1 MLYVINFRTAIFGLI
16 SMIIYLALYTP
27 LKPITPLSVFFGAIP
42 GAIPFMLGW
51 VAVTDRFS
59 IETGEFVT
67 LIGNNGAGKST
78 LLRIISTL
86 SKPTHGR
93 ITFKG
98 TNQKENLGEW
108 RQNIGIISHEN
119 RLYGDLSS
127 VDNLRVFGTLY
138 GIEDLEIKI
147 DQVLQKTDLLHVS
160 TLPVGNFSSG
170 MKKRLMIAR
179 LMLCKPEILIL
190 DEPFTGLD
198 QHSNQWFQN
207 YLTAFHQQGGT
218 VLMVTH
224 QLELGLE
231 LATRILVLQ
240 RQNIKHDISSAGLS
254 IEQCSAL
261 LEE

>member
-1 MLYVINFRTAIFGLI
+1 MPAILSLEHITKRFGYRCVLNDI
-16 SMIIYLALYTP
+16 S
-27 LKPITPLSVFFGAIP
+27 
-42 GAIPFMLGW
+42 
-51 VAVTDRFS
+51 FS

-93 ITFKG
+93 ITFNG
-98 TNQKENLGEW
+98 TNQKESLREW
-108 RQNIGIISHEN
+108 RQKIGIISHEN

-138 GIEDLEIKI
+138 GVEDLESNT
-147 DQVLQKTDLLHVS
+147 DQVLQKTDLLHVAR
-160 TLPVGNFSSG
+160 LPVGNFSGG

-179 LMLCKPEILIL
+179 LMLCKPDILIL

-218 VLMVTH
+218 VIMVTH
-224 QLELGLE
+224 HLELGLK
-231 LATRILVLQ
+231 LATRVLVLHQ
-240 RQNIKHDISSAGLS
+240 QCIQHDNSATDLS
-254 IEQCSAL
+254 IDQCVNWL
-261 LEE
+261 DNNGI

>member
-1 MLYVINFRTAIFGLI
+1 MPVILSLEHITKRFGYRCVLNDI
-16 SMIIYLALYTP
+16 S
-27 LKPITPLSVFFGAIP
+27 
-42 GAIPFMLGW
+42 
-51 VAVTDRFS
+51 FS

-86 SKPTHGR
+86 SKPTHGK
-93 ITFKG
+93 ITFNG
-98 TNQKENLGEW
+98 INQKESLREW
-108 RQNIGIISHEN
+108 RQKIGIISHEN

-138 GIEDLEIKI
+138 GVEDLEINT
-147 DQVLQKTDLLHVS
+147 DQVLQKTDLFHVAR
-160 TLPVGNFSSG
+160 LPVSNFSSG

-218 VLMVTH
+218 VIMVTH
-224 QLELGLE
+224 QLELALN
-231 LATRILVLQ
+231 LATRVLVLNQQ
-240 RQNIKHDISSAGLS
+240 RIQHDNSASELNIN
-254 IEQCSAL
+254 QCL
-261 LEE
+261 DWLDNNEI

>member
-1 MLYVINFRTAIFGLI
+1 MPAIISLEHITKRFGYRNVLNDI
-16 SMIIYLALYTP
+16 S
-27 LKPITPLSVFFGAIP
+27 
-42 GAIPFMLGW
+42 
-51 VAVTDRFS
+51 FS
-59 IETGEFVT
+59 IETGEFVM

-93 ITFKG
+93 ITFNG
-98 TNQKENLGEW
+98 TNQKKNLSEW
-108 RQNIGIISHEN
+108 RQKIGIISHEN
-119 RLYGDLSS
+119 RLYEDLSS

-138 GIEDLEIKI
+138 GVEELERNTE
-147 DQVLQKTDLLHVS
+147 QVLQKTDLLHVAR
-160 TLPVGNFSSG
+160 LPVGNFSSG

-218 VLMVTH
+218 VIMVTH
-224 QLELGLE
+224 QLELGLK
-231 LATRILVLQ
+231 LATRVLVLHQ
-240 RQNIKHDISSAGLS
+240 QCIQHDNSASELS
-254 IEQCSAL
+254 IDKCINWL
-261 LEE
+261 DNNGI

>member
-1 MLYVINFRTAIFGLI
+1 MPAILSLEHITKRFGYRCVLNDI
-16 SMIIYLALYTP
+16 S
-27 LKPITPLSVFFGAIP
+27 
-42 GAIPFMLGW
+42 
-51 VAVTDRFS
+51 FS
-59 IETGEFVT
+59 IETGEFIT

-93 ITFKG
+93 ITFNG
-98 TNQKENLGEW
+98 TNQKESLREW
-108 RQNIGIISHEN
+108 RQKIGIISHEN

-138 GIEDLEIKI
+138 GVKDLESNT
-147 DQVLQKTDLLHVS
+147 DQVLQKTDLLHVAR
-160 TLPVGNFSSG
+160 LPVSNFSSG

-218 VLMVTH
+218 VIMVTH
-224 QLELGLE
+224 QLELGLK
-231 LATRILVLQ
+231 LATRVLILHKQ
-240 RQNIKHDISSAGLS
+240 CIQHDNSASELS
-254 IEQCSAL
+254 IDQCINRL
-261 LEE
+261 DNNEI

>member
-1 MLYVINFRTAIFGLI
+1 MPDILSLEHINKRFGYRCVLNDI
-16 SMIIYLALYTP
+16 S
-27 LKPITPLSVFFGAIP
+27 
-42 GAIPFMLGW
+42 
-51 VAVTDRFS
+51 FS

-93 ITFKG
+93 ITFNG
-98 TNQKENLGEW
+98 TNKKESLREW
-108 RQNIGIISHEN
+108 RQKIGIISHEN

-138 GIEDLEIKI
+138 GVEDLESNT
-147 DQVLQKTDLLHVS
+147 DQVLQKTDLLHVAR
-160 TLPVGNFSSG
+160 LPVSNFSSG

-179 LMLCKPEILIL
+179 LMLCNPEILIL

-207 YLTAFHQQGGT
+207 YLKAFHQQGGT
-218 VLMVTH
+218 
-224 QLELGLE
+224 
-231 LATRILVLQ
+231 
-240 RQNIKHDISSAGLS
+240 
-254 IEQCSAL
+254 CL
-261 LEE
+261 LYTSPSPRD

>member
-1 MLYVINFRTAIFGLI
+1 MPAILSLEHITKCFGYRCILNDI
-16 SMIIYLALYTP
+16 S
-27 LKPITPLSVFFGAIP
+27 
-42 GAIPFMLGW
+42 
-51 VAVTDRFS
+51 FS
-59 IETGEFVT
+59 IETGEFIT
-67 LIGNNGAGKST
+67 LFGNNGAGKST

-86 SKPTHGR
+86 SKPTQGN

-98 TNQKENLGEW
+98 TNQKESLREW
-108 RQNIGIISHEN
+108 RQKIGIISHEN

-138 GIEDLEIKI
+138 GVEDLESNT
-147 DQVLQKTDLLHVS
+147 DQVLQKTDLFHVAR
-160 TLPVGNFSSG
+160 LPVGNFSSG

-218 VLMVTH
+218 VIMVTH
-224 QLELGLE
+224 QLELGLK
-231 LATRILVLQ
+231 LATRVLVLHQQ
-240 RQNIKHDISSAGLS
+240 RIQHDNSASELS
-254 IEQCSAL
+254 IDQYVNWLDNNEI
-261 LEE
+261 

>member
-1 MLYVINFRTAIFGLI
+1 MPAILSLEHITKRFGYRCVLNDI
-16 SMIIYLALYTP
+16 S
-27 LKPITPLSVFFGAIP
+27 
-42 GAIPFMLGW
+42 
-51 VAVTDRFS
+51 FS

-93 ITFKG
+93 ITFKV
-98 TNQKENLGEW
+98 TNKKESLREW
-108 RQNIGIISHEN
+108 RQKIGIISHEN

-138 GIEDLEIKI
+138 GVEDLESNT
-147 DQVLQKTDLLHVS
+147 DQVLQKTDLLHVAQI
-160 TLPVGNFSSG
+160 PVGNFSSG

-207 YLTAFHQQGGT
+207 YLTAFHEQGGT
-218 VLMVTH
+218 VIMVTH
-224 QLELGLE
+224 QLELGLK
-231 LATRILVLQ
+231 LATRVLVLHKQ
-240 RQNIKHDISSAGLS
+240 RIQHDNSASELS
-254 IEQCSAL
+254 IEQCVNL
-261 LEE
+261 LDNNEI

>member
-1 MLYVINFRTAIFGLI
+1 MPSILSLEHVTKRFGYRCVLNDI
-16 SMIIYLALYTP
+16 S
-27 LKPITPLSVFFGAIP
+27 
-42 GAIPFMLGW
+42 
-51 VAVTDRFS
+51 FS

-67 LIGNNGAGKST
+67 IIGNNGAGKST

-93 ITFKG
+93 ITFNG
-98 TNQKENLGEW
+98 TNQKENLREW
-108 RQNIGIISHEN
+108 RKKIGIISHEN

-138 GIEDLEIKI
+138 GVEDLEINT
-147 DQVLQKTDLLHVS
+147 DQVLQKTDLFHVAR
-160 TLPVGNFSSG
+160 LPVSNFSSG

-207 YLTAFHQQGGT
+207 YLTAFHQQ
-218 VLMVTH
+218 
-224 QLELGLE
+224 
-231 LATRILVLQ
+231 
-240 RQNIKHDISSAGLS
+240 
-254 IEQCSAL
+254 
-261 LEE
+261 

>member
-1 MLYVINFRTAIFGLI
+1 MPAILSLEHITKRFGYRYVLNDI
-16 SMIIYLALYTP
+16 S
-27 LKPITPLSVFFGAIP
+27 
-42 GAIPFMLGW
+42 
-51 VAVTDRFS
+51 FS

-86 SKPTHGR
+86 SKPTHGI
-93 ITFKG
+93 ITFEGK
-98 TNQKENLGEW
+98 NQKENLREW
-108 RQNIGIISHEN
+108 RQKIGIISHEN

-138 GIEDLEIKI
+138 GVEDLEINT
-147 DQVLQKTDLLHVS
+147 DQVLQKTDLLHVAR
-160 TLPVGNFSSG
+160 LPVFNFSSG

-179 LMLCKPEILIL
+179 LMLCNPEILIL

-218 VLMVTH
+218 VIMVTH
-224 QLELGLE
+224 QLELGLK
-231 LATRILVLQ
+231 LATRVLVLHQ
-240 RQNIKHDISSAGLS
+240 QCIQHDNSASELS
-254 IEQCSAL
+254 IDQCINWL
-261 LEE
+261 DNNDI

>member
-1 MLYVINFRTAIFGLI
+1 MPAILSLEHITKRFGYRYVLNDI
-16 SMIIYLALYTP
+16 S
-27 LKPITPLSVFFGAIP
+27 
-42 GAIPFMLGW
+42 
-51 VAVTDRFS
+51 FS

-93 ITFKG
+93 ITFNG
-98 TNQKENLGEW
+98 TNQKESLREW
-108 RQNIGIISHEN
+108 RQKIGIISHEN

-138 GIEDLEIKI
+138 SVEDLESNTY
-147 DQVLQKTDLLHVS
+147 QVLQKTDLLHVAR
-160 TLPVGNFSSG
+160 LPVGNFSSG

-207 YLTAFHQQGGT
+207 YLTVFHQQGGT
-218 VLMVTH
+218 VIMVTH
-224 QLELGLE
+224 QLELGLK
-231 LATRILVLQ
+231 LATRVLVLHKQ
-240 RQNIKHDISSAGLS
+240 SIQHDNSASELS
-254 IEQCSAL
+254 IDQCVNWL
-261 LEE
+261 DNNEI

>member
-1 MLYVINFRTAIFGLI
+1 MPGILSLEHITKRFGYRCVLND
-16 SMIIYLALYTP
+16 
-27 LKPITPLSVFFGAIP
+27 IT
-42 GAIPFMLGW
+42 
-51 VAVTDRFS
+51 FS

-98 TNQKENLGEW
+98 TNQKESLREW
-108 RQNIGIISHEN
+108 RQKIGIISDEN

-138 GIEDLEIKI
+138 GVEDLESST
-147 DQVLQKTDLLHVS
+147 DQVLQETDLLHVAH
-160 TLPVGNFSSG
+160 LPVVNFSSG

-179 LMLCKPEILIL
+179 LMLCKPEFLIL

-224 QLELGLE
+224 QLELGLK
-231 LATRILVLQ
+231 LATRVLVLHQ
-240 RQNIKHDISSAGLS
+240 QCIQHDNSASELS
-254 IEQCSAL
+254 KDQCVNWL
-261 LEE
+261 DNNEI

>member
-1 MLYVINFRTAIFGLI
+1 MPAILSLEHITKRFGYRCVLNDI
-16 SMIIYLALYTP
+16 S
-27 LKPITPLSVFFGAIP
+27 
-42 GAIPFMLGW
+42 
-51 VAVTDRFS
+51 FS

-67 LIGNNGAGKST
+67 LIGNNGAGKTT

-93 ITFKG
+93 ITFNG
-98 TNQKENLGEW
+98 TNQKVSLREW
-108 RQNIGIISHEN
+108 RQKIGIISHEN

-138 GIEDLEIKI
+138 GVEDLESNT
-147 DQVLQKTDLLHVS
+147 DQVLQKTDLLHVAR
-160 TLPVGNFSSG
+160 LPVGNFSSG

-207 YLTAFHQQGGT
+207 YLTEFHQQGGT
-218 VLMVTH
+218 VIMVTH
-224 QLELGLE
+224 QLELGLK
-231 LATRILVLQ
+231 LATRVLILHQ
-240 RQNIKHDISSAGLS
+240 QCIQHDNSASELS
-254 IEQCSAL
+254 IDQGVNWLDNNEI
-261 LEE
+261 